1 VAFGIF
7 RRLSQI
13 NLAAEPTLRFIWVRL
28 RAIYFIKF
36 RRRLRTLDSAHAVKS
51 NIAHNLKSIFG
62 ANNRMHLLLFPL
74 AVIET
79 LRRDARIL
87 VVGPRNEN
95 DLYTLVGLGF
105 RLENITG
112 LDLISY
118 SPHIEL
124 GDMHAIPF
132 ADGTF
137 DAVVCGWTLSYST
150 NPQRAAD
157 EFTRVVKPG
166 GVIAIG
172 VEYSTMT
179 PEDET
184 SLIGYNVQE
193 FDRIGRRVNST
204 ADLKA
209 LFSERIGTVF
219 FEHDAPNRRTHT
231 AAGLVEDVSNVALV
245 FAVKA
250 DPAARAAA

>member
-1 VAFGIF
+1 MLSGIF
-7 RRLSQI
+7 KRLGSI
-13 NLAAEPTLRFIWVRL
+13 RLTAEPTLRYIWVRL
-28 RAIYFIKF
+28 RAIYFIRI
-36 RRRLRTLDSAHAVKS
+36 RRKLCTLDSADAVKTNVS
-51 NIAHNLKSIFG
+51 HNMKSIYW

-74 AVIET
+74 AVVET
-79 LRRDARIL
+79 LPRDARIL

-118 SPHIEL
+118 SPHITL
-124 GDMHAIPF
+124 GDMHNIPF
-132 ADGTF
+132 PDSTF

-157 EFTRVVKPG
+157 ELARVAKPG
-166 GVIAIG
+166 GLIAIG

-179 PEDET
+179 PDDEKV
-184 SLIGYNVQE
+184 LLGYQIQE

-204 ADLKA
+204 GDLKA
-209 LFSERIGTVF
+209 LFAKQLQTVY
-219 FEHDAPNRRTHT
+219 FEHDAPNRRTHGAT
-231 AAGLVEDVSNVALV
+231 GLIADVSNVALV
-245 FAVKA
+245 FGIKA
-250 DPAARAAA
+250 AEEKAA

>member
-1 VAFGIF
+1 MAFGIL
-7 RRLSQI
+7 RRLSCI
-13 NLAAEPTLRFIWVRL
+13 NLAAEPTLRYIWVRL

-36 RRRLRTLDSAHAVKS
+36 RRRLRTLDSPEAVKT
-51 NIAHNLKSIFG
+51 NISHNMKSIYW

-79 LRRDARIL
+79 LRPDAKIL

-105 RLENITG
+105 RLSNITG

-118 SPHIEL
+118 SPHIRL
-124 GDMHAIPF
+124 GDMHDIPF
-132 ADGTF
+132 PDSAF

-150 NPQRAAD
+150 NPQRAAN
-157 EFTRVVKPG
+157 ELARVVKPG

-179 PEDET
+179 PDDEQQ
-184 SLIGYNVQE
+184 LIGYQVQE

-209 LFSERIGTVF
+209 LFASRLDAVY
-219 FEHDAPNRRTHT
+219 FEHDAPNRRSHT
-231 AAGLVEDVSNVALV
+231 AAALIPDVSNVALV
-245 FAVKA
+245 FGVKSP
-250 DPAARAAA
+250 DVQAAA